1 MCGRS
6 LATLLLLHFYPSFA
20 VLPFRTF
27 TSRYAVNT
35 THTHTRCVLVVCMRT
50 DLKYQKYTIHWCL
63 ALLCLWQKRTSAAVM
78 VFLLSS
84 LSRLRPFYQM
94 PRDKRKRLLFS
105 SDYILYLYVYYA
117 VTTIGS
123 YVGLM
128 SFVRWR
134 QNTHSIYILSGRC
147 KDNSQPPAGA
157 RNVYIIFMHKL
168 SERRKQTRVP
178 WLCAVVNCDAIY
190 IERENLYSRT
200 IQASF
205 GEQQQQ

>member
-1 MCGRS
+1 MCHWPTAMDVWSVAGDAS
-6 LATLLLLHFYPSFA
+6 FVTLLPLLRGIALPNFHFQICCEH
-20 VLPFRTF
+20 
-27 TSRYAVNT
+27 N
-35 THTHTRCVLVVCMRT
+35 THTHQVRARRMYAHGFKIPKIYYTLVLSF
-50 DLKYQKYTIHWCL
+50 

-134 QNTHSIYILSGRC
+134 QHTHSIYILSGRR

-178 WLCAVVNCDAIY
+178 
-190 IERENLYSRT
+190 
-200 IQASF
+200 
-205 GEQQQQ
+205 